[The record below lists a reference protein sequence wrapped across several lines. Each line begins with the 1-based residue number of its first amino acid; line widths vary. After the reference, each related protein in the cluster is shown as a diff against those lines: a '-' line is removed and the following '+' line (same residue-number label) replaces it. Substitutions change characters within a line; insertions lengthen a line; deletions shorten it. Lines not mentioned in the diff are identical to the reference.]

1 MTLGRNSVRVAM
13 LLGILLI
20 GAPFCRAQNG
30 NQGQSESQQ
39 ESQSQYQAPSQPPT
53 PEQCEANPDL
63 SGCEQLSRGGA
74 ATQGQQ
80 QGLPNGM
87 QPPSAYSTGP
97 KTPFEQQTPFPW
109 YPRPPQP
116 PTEFQMMVANS
127 VGRMLPIYGSSLFRE
142 PPSTFAPLLNVPV
155 PATYVIGPGD
165 ELYVQIWGQIN
176 VELHASVDRDGTIY
190 IPKVG
195 SVTVAGVHYKDLNE
209 FLHQQIAR
217 IYRNF
222 DVAVTLGRL
231 RSIDVYVTGD
241 ARVPGRYTVSS
252 LSSLVNAIFV
262 TGGPSRSG
270 SMRHIELKRDGK
282 LIADFDLYDLLLK
295 GDKSNDVQLLPGDVI
310 YIPPVGPQIAVAGSV
325 NVPAIYELRNDQDS
339 LARAVALAGGMN
351 EVADGTRLTVERID
365 KHEVRSVIEYTFA
378 RALTEEV
385 KGGDIIHV
393 LSIVPRFDNA
403 VTLRGNV
410 ANPGRYPWHEGMTI
424 RDLIPNKEM
433 LLTRRYW
440 QAQNNLVNGAAT
452 DYGTPLEQQRMQ
464 PRRNPENTPG
474 TGYGMPRERGQQQM
488 QPPQNNQEYYRNYD
502 QNYQNYQN
510 DDVSNGRAPTGF
522 GPSYE
527 QGHQPPSSEQPG
539 TSTEQMQTR
548 ISGSQLRTEVKLVAP
563 EINWDYAVIQRLDP
577 VDLSTRL
584 IPFSLRKAVLDD
596 DPAANLP
603 LEPGDVVTIFSQKDV
618 AVPQAEQTIFVRV
631 EGEVKAPG
639 IYRVKHGETLRDLLK
654 IAGGLTSN
662 AYLFGAQFT
671 RDSARIDQQ
680 AALNRTAVQM
690 EEQVQIASISN
701 ARSNPDEATALAAQS
716 QAQEALVRELR
727 SARATGRVV
736 LALMPTTNSMA
747 AVPPIVLEDGDSL
760 FVPPKSQVVSVVGSV
775 YDQSS
780 FVYRKGATV
789 AYYLRQA
796 GNGSPDAD
804 LKHVLLVR
812 ANGAVLS
819 GSVSEYGWWR
829 ENVKSLGV
837 LPGDTIV
844 IPPKLQ
850 VGGTGKAIR
859 DWATVASQVAIAS
872 AVIAVH

>member
-1 MTLGRNSVRVAM
+1 MTLRRNAVAFGM
-13 LLGILLI
+13 LLLTIAVA
-20 GAPFCRAQNG
+20 APWLRAQDDSG
-30 NQGQSESQQ
+30 QSQGQSQSQSQ
-39 ESQSQYQAPSQPPT
+39 SQSQYQEPAQPPT
-53 PEQCEANPDL
+53 VEQCEANPEL
-63 SGCEQLSRGGA
+63 PACQQLSRGGGA
-74 ATQGQQ
+74 QGQQ

-87 QPPSAYSTGP
+87 QPPSTYSTGP
-97 KTPFEQQTPFPW
+97 KTPFQQQTPFGW
-109 YPRPPQP
+109 YPKPPQP
-116 PTEFQMMVANS
+116 PTQFQLMVANS
-127 VGRMLPIYGSSLFRE
+127 VGRMLPIYGSSLFRQ

-176 VELHASVDRDGTIY
+176 VELRASVDRDGAIY

-209 FLHQQIAR
+209 FLRQQIAR

-241 ARVPGRYTVSS
+241 ARVPGRYTISS
-252 LSSLVNAIFV
+252 LSTLVNAIFA
-262 TGGPSRSG
+262 TGGPSRAG
-270 SMRHIELKRDGK
+270 SMRHIELRRDGQ
-282 LIADFDLYDLLLK
+282 LIADYDLYDLLLK
-295 GDKSNDVQLLPGDVI
+295 GDKSNDVQLMPGDVI

-325 NVPAIYELRNDQDS
+325 NVPAIYELRNSHDS
-339 LARAVALAGGMN
+339 LADAISLAGGLN
-351 EVADGTRLTVERID
+351 EVADATRLTVERID
-365 KHEVRSVIEYTFA
+365 EHEVRSVVEYTFA
-378 RALTEEV
+378 EASSEQV

-393 LSIVPRFDNA
+393 LAIVPRFDNA

-410 ANPGRYPWHEGMTI
+410 ANPGRYPWHEGMRV

-452 DYGTPLEQQRMQ
+452 DYGTPPEQQQRML
-464 PRRNPENTPG
+464 PPRNPENTPS
-474 TGYGMPRERGQQQM
+474 TGYGMPPEQGQQQNA
-488 QPPQNNQEYYRNYD
+488 PQDNNQNY
-502 QNYQNYQN
+502 YQNYPNNQN
-510 DDVSNGRAPTGF
+510 DNLSNGTGPAGF
-522 GPSYE
+522 GPPYE
-527 QGHQPPSSEQPG
+527 QGQQAAPSQPYGP
-539 TSTEQMQTR
+539 STEQTQTR
-548 ISGSQLRTEVKLVAP
+548 VNSSQLRTEVKLVAP

-584 IPFSLRKAVLDD
+584 IPFSLRKAVLEN

-603 LEPGDVVTIFSQKDV
+603 LEPGDIVTIFSQKDIE
-618 AVPQAEQTIFVRV
+618 VPQAQQTIFVRV

-639 IYRVKHGETLRDLLK
+639 VYRVKHGQTLRDLLK

-662 AYLFGAQFT
+662 AYLYGAQFT
-671 RDSARIDQQ
+671 RESARIDQQ
-680 AALNRTAVQM
+680 AALDRTSVQM

-701 ARSNPDEATALAAQS
+701 ARSNPDEATALTAQS

-736 LALMPTTNSMA
+736 LALTPTTDSVA

-760 FVPPKSQVVSVVGSV
+760 FIPPKSQVVSVVGSV

-789 AYYLRQA
+789 EYYLRHA
-796 GNGSPDAD
+796 GNGSANAD
-804 LKHVLLVR
+804 MKHVLLVR
-812 ANGAVLS
+812 ANGSVLS

-829 ENVKSLGV
+829 ENVKSV
-837 LPGDTIV
+837 AVQPGDTIV

-850 VGGTGKAIR
+850 VGGAGKAIR
-859 DWATVASQVAIAS
+859 DWATVASQVAIAA
-872 AVIAVH
+872 AVITVH